1 MGVAVFLGVFELLVL
16 FLVPVVLLAVV
27 VGVVLVATARSEAT
41 LTSEVACARRHAVTT
56 SAVSALLMLGAPLL
70 LVLCFGVTVV
80 TGLAGLPFLTSAR
93 VLAVAPLVG
102 VLAGLCALLVG
113 ELTWPRPTGTSRTAL
128 HQDRSLRTLL
138 QGAWVRAAAATT
150 VLTAAALVVGGLVA
164 DGSGQAIRHQ
174 RVDGAETAGPFP
186 GWVYA
191 GPQLTVLLLC
201 GLVAALT
208 LRAVLR
214 RSAVVTADAD
224 TDGLLRRAS
233 VGRVCR
239 ALTAGA
245 LVTLGPDLFLGGA
258 AAARAFDDGGWHTV
272 AVALM
277 ATAPFLVLAGLV
289 VLVLPVPRLPA
300 VSAYPVPPAP
310 SVPMGSA

>member
-1 MGVAVFLGVFELLVL
+1 MFLGVFELLVL

-41 LTSEVACARRHAVTT
+41 LTSEVAGARRHAVTT
-56 SAVSALLMLGAPLL
+56 SAVSALLVLGAPLL

-93 VLAVAPLVG
+93 VLAVTPLVG

-128 HQDRSLRTLL
+128 LQDRSLRTLL

-174 RVDGAETAGPFP
+174 RVDGAGTAGPFP

-191 GPQLTVLLLC
+191 GPQLIVLLLC

>member
-1 MGVAVFLGVFELLVL
+1 VAG
-16 FLVPVVLLAVV
+16 
-27 VGVVLVATARSEAT
+27 
-41 LTSEVACARRHAVTT
+41 ARRHAVTT

-80 TGLAGLPFLTSAR
+80 TGLAGLPLLTSAR

-128 HQDRSLRTLL
+128 LQDRSLRTLL

>member
-1 MGVAVFLGVFELLVL
+1 
-16 FLVPVVLLAVV
+16 
-27 VGVVLVATARSEAT
+27 
-41 LTSEVACARRHAVTT
+41 VTT

-80 TGLAGLPFLTSAR
+80 TGLAGLPLLTSAR

-102 VLAGLCALLVG
+102 VLAALCALLVG

-128 HQDRSLRTLL
+128 LQDRSLRTLL